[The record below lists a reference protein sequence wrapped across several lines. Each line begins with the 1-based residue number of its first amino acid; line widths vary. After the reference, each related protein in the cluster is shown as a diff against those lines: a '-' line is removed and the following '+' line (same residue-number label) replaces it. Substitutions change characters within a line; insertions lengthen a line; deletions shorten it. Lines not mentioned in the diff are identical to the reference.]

1 MTDKKPNKSEAS
13 DKKNTEEKSEQ
24 GFSTSISLTSAPKA
38 SSNDEKKQSENNK
51 ASATV
56 NEKKSTMKTPE
67 KMSAP
72 LPKDNTETHKQKFSK
87 TAVLALIIALAA
99 SAGVGGLFY
108 WGTQQQALTKQAI
121 SQQTQQSLANSEQ
134 QVKQLLKQQ
143 QATFSVQLT
152 NNINRIEKDSQIK
165 ISQLEKVVERLS
177 QNQPSDWL
185 LHEAEYLIRIA
196 TRTMWLEHDTSAAIG
211 LLQDADMRLK
221 ELQSPE
227 FLPIRQLIREDIA
240 MLKLIPDLD
249 SEETIM
255 TLMAM
260 NQQLKHLPLAMV
272 KIPESDSKSADFTL
286 SENATDWRSNLAKTW
301 DKFLADFITVRR
313 RSGNVE
319 PIMSP
324 QYQQN
329 LRENLSLKL
338 QLVQWATA
346 EQKQKIYDQTLT
358 EIQQW
363 FNDFFDMSRVE
374 NQNFYQ
380 DIQQLKSEI
389 ISYDYPNSLLSLKA
403 IRKVLADKPLKPMID
418 KLELPNELLTPERET
433 VEERLAIPKTLPD
446 NNLSPNDGT
455 SEVISEKTPEVEN
468 KIAPSSTDEAR

>member
-1 MTDKKPNKSEAS
+1 MERIMTDKKPNKSEAS

-24 GFSTSISLTSAPKA
+24 GFSTSISLTSAAK
-38 SSNDEKKQSENNK
+38 SSSSDEKTSPENTK

-56 NEKKSTMKTPE
+56 NEKKPNMKTPE
-67 KMSAP
+67 KVSSP
-72 LPKDNTETHKQKFSK
+72 LPKDNTNTYKQKLSK

-99 SAGVGGLFY
+99 SAGVGGHFY
-108 WGTQQQALTKQAI
+108 WDTQQQALTKQTI
-121 SQQTQQSLANSEQ
+121 LQQTQKSLANNEL
-134 QVKQLLKQQ
+134 QVKKLLSQQ
-143 QATFSVQLT
+143 QATFSGQLT
-152 NNINRIEKDSQIK
+152 NEIAKISKDSQIK
-165 ISQLEKVVERLS
+165 INQLEKVVERLS

-196 TRTMWLEHDTSAAIG
+196 TRTMWLEHDTRSAIG

-221 ELQSPE
+221 ELKDPSV
-227 FLPIRQLIREDIA
+227 LPIRQLIRQDIA
-240 MLKLIPDLD
+240 MLKLIPNVN

-260 NQQLKHLPLAMV
+260 NQQLKLLPLAMV
-272 KIPESDSKSADFTL
+272 KIPEDDSKSADFTL

-338 QLVQWATA
+338 QLAQWATG
-346 EQKQKIYDQTLT
+346 EQKQKVYDQTLT

-363 FNDFFDMSRVE
+363 LNEYFDMSSVE
-374 NQNFYQ
+374 NQSFYQ
-380 DIQQLKSEI
+380 DIQQLKNET

-403 IRKVLADKPLKPMID
+403 IRKVLADKPLKPMLD
-418 KLELPNELLTPERET
+418 NLELPNEIITPEQKT
-433 VEERLAIPKTLPD
+433 VEESLAAPAVLPD
-446 NNLSPNDGT
+446 NSLETDGDSPKA
-455 SEVISEKTPEVEN
+455 VIEKLPN
-468 KIAPSSTDEAR
+468 SSSEAR

>member
-1 MTDKKPNKSEAS
+1 MERIMTDKKPNKPEAS
-13 DKKNTEEKSEQ
+13 DKPNTEEKSEQ
-24 GFSTSISLTSAPKA
+24 GFSTSISLTSANKT
-38 SSNDEKKQSENNK
+38 SSSEEKKQPENNK

-56 NEKKSTMKTPE
+56 NEKKPTMKTPE
-67 KMSAP
+67 KVSTA
-72 LPKDNTETHKQKFSK
+72 LPKENTPTYNQKLSK
-87 TAVLALIIALAA
+87 TAVLSLIIALAA

-108 WGTQQQALTKQAI
+108 WDTQQQASTKQAI
-121 SQQTQQSLANSEQ
+121 LQQTQQSLANSEQ
-134 QVKQLLKQQ
+134 QVKLLLKQQ
-143 QATFSVQLT
+143 QATFSAQLT
-152 NNINRIEKDSQIK
+152 SDIARISKDSQIK
-165 ISQLEKVVERLS
+165 ITQLEKVVERLS

-196 TRTMWLEHDTSAAIG
+196 TRTMWLEHDTRSAMS

-221 ELQSPE
+221 ELENPE
-227 FLPIRQLIREDIA
+227 FLPIRQLIRQDIA
-240 MLKLIPDLD
+240 MLKLIPNLD

-260 NQQLKHLPLAMV
+260 NQQLKRLPLAMV
-272 KIPESDSKSADFTL
+272 KIPEGDSASDNFTL

-338 QLVQWATA
+338 QLAQWATG
-346 EQKQKIYDQTLT
+346 EQKQKVYDQTLT

-363 FNDFFDMSRVE
+363 LNEYFDMSSVE
-374 NQNFYQ
+374 NQSFYQ
-380 DIQQLKSEI
+380 DIQQLKSEV

-403 IRKVLADKPLKPMID
+403 IRKVLADKTLKPILD
-418 KLELPNELLTPERET
+418 KLELPNELITPEQET
-433 VEERLAIPKTLPD
+433 VEEPLVIPNTLPD
-446 NNLSPNDGT
+446 NKLTPSDGE
-455 SEVISEKTPEVEN
+455 SETIPEN
-468 KIAPSSTDEAR
+468 KIATSSTSEAI

>member
-1 MTDKKPNKSEAS
+1 MTDKKPNKPEAS

-24 GFSTSISLTSAPKA
+24 GFSTSISLTSATKA
-38 SSNDEKKQSENNK
+38 SSSDEKKQPETNK
-51 ASATV
+51 TSATV
-56 NEKKSTMKTPE
+56 NEKKPTMKTSE
-67 KMSAP
+67 KLSTP
-72 LPKDNTETHKQKFSK
+72 LPKENAHTTKQKLSK
-87 TAVLALIIALAA
+87 TAVLSLIIALAA

-108 WGTQQQALTKQAI
+108 WDTQQQALTKQAI
-121 SQQTQQSLANSEQ
+121 SQQTQQSLATSDL

-143 QATFSVQLT
+143 QTTFSEQLT
-152 NNINRIEKDSQIK
+152 NSIKRIEKDSQIK
-165 ISQLEKVVERLS
+165 IIQLEKVVERLS

-221 ELQSPE
+221 ELKNPD
-227 FLPIRQLIREDIA
+227 FLPIRQLIRQDIA
-240 MLKLIPDLD
+240 MLKLIPNLD

-260 NQQLKHLPLAMV
+260 NQQLKRLPLAMV
-272 KIPESDSKSADFTL
+272 KIPEDNSKSADFTL
-286 SENATDWRSNLAKTW
+286 SENASDWRSNLAKTW

-338 QLVQWATA
+338 QLAQWATS
-346 EQKQKIYDQTLT
+346 ENKQKIYDQTLI

-363 FNDFFDMSRVE
+363 LNEYFDMNSVE
-374 NQNFYQ
+374 NQSFSQ
-380 DIQQLKSEI
+380 DIQQLKSKV
-389 ISYDYPNSLLSLKA
+389 ISYDYPNSLLSLNA
-403 IRKVLADKPLKPMID
+403 IRKLLADKPLKPMLD
-418 KLELPNELLTPERET
+418 TLELPKEFITPEQET
-433 VEERLAIPKTLPD
+433 IEKPLVPPNTVPD
-446 NNLSPNDGT
+446 NKLTSNDEA
-455 SEVISEKTPEVEN
+455 SETILEN
-468 KIAPSSTDEAR
+468 KIAPSSTSEAI